1 MKLLS
6 ILGLS
11 LLLSYQSSA
20 QQDVEQEL
28 LQSYTKSELNSIKK
42 DQPERYRALVYGVN
56 NALDIVDFPKGKESK
71 TDGNI
76 DLPSGDYSFCDLG
89 LKIKE
94 SNQYFK
100 INGTNKLLVVKSFYL
115 LENELK

>member
-6 ILGLS
+6 ILGLFI
-11 LLLSYQSSA
+11 LLSYQASA
-20 QQDVEQEL
+20 QQDLEQEL
-28 LQSYTKSELNSIKK
+28 LKSYTKSELNSITK
-42 DQPERYRALVYGVN
+42 DQPERYRALVYGLK
-56 NALDIVDFPKGKESK
+56 NALEIVDFPKGKESK

>member
-11 LLLSYQSSA
+11 LLLSFQASA

-42 DQPERYRALVYGVN
+42 DQPERYRVLVHGVK
-56 NALDIVDFPKGKESK
+56 NALEIVDFPKGKESK
-71 TDGNI
+71 TDGTI
-76 DLPSGDYSFCDLG
+76 DLPSGDYNFCDLG

-100 INGTNKLLVVKSFYL
+100 IHGTNKLLVVKSFYL